1 MTGMEG
7 NSEETHDVVAALLVR
22 DERVLLC
29 HRSAARQWYPDV
41 WDLPG
46 GHVESGETPSQA
58 LARELEEELGVA
70 IGEPGSELLSVR
82 EDGLTMT
89 IWLIERWAGDPVNAL
104 PAEHDA
110 VGWFSVPE
118 IADLPLAHSGY
129 LAFIKETLTRL
140 RHEEAS

>member
-1 MTGMEG
+1 MEG

-29 HRSAARQWYPDV
+29 HRSAAREWYPDV

-46 GHVESGETPSQA
+46 GHVESGETPLEA
-58 LARELEEELGVA
+58 LARELEEELGIAVDECGA
-70 IGEPGSELLSVR
+70 ELLRLR

-89 IWLIERWAGDPVNAL
+89 IWLIERWARDPVNVL
-104 PAEHDA
+104 PAEHDTI
-110 VGWFSVPE
+110 GWFTATE

-129 LAFIKETLTRL
+129 QALIKQTLMRL
-140 RHEEAS
+140 REESL